1 MLNAL
6 IGCIPM
12 GVGILM
18 VALGVFFYVRT
29 KNFVGRSQEV
39 KGTVTELA
47 YESDSDGSGYYTVFQ
62 FTTLTGQ
69 RIEAAGNVRSN
80 PASHKLGEVIDVL
93 YDPANPNDARIKKT
107 STLYFVPMLLSGMGG
122 VFFCLGVAFFVL
134 FALGV
139 IKP

>member
-12 GVGILM
+12 GVGILL

-29 KNFVGRSQEV
+29 KDFVSRSQET
-39 KGTVTELA
+39 KGTVTNLT
-47 YESDSDGSGYYTVFQ
+47 YESDSEGGGYYTVFQ

-69 RIEAAGNVRSN
+69 MIEAAGSVRSN
-80 PASHKLGEVIDVL
+80 PPSHKLGEVIDVL
-93 YDPANPNDARIKKT
+93 YDPAKPNDARIKKT
-107 STLYFVPMLLSGMGG
+107 STLYFVPMLLSGLGG
-122 VFFCLGVAFFVL
+122 VFFCLGMALFVL